1 MTNAMLIAPMLLA
14 ALGVG
19 IGWWGANLRIGRPQR
34 TVHVISAPE
43 PILRRPPEFGPIL
56 QSRETVDRIRD
67 AIIEDQLGAR
77 KESPKQ
83 RRQRITRYRPFTDR
97 QRVQHWLLHWRED
110 YVYALTG
117 TGWTGA

>member
-1 MTNAMLIAPMLLA
+1 MSVYMLLAPMLLA
-14 ALGVG
+14 VLGVG
-19 IGWWGANLRIGRPQR
+19 IGWWGATLRIGRPPRAVVATPRQ
-34 TVHVISAPE
+34 E
-43 PILRRPPEFGPIL
+43 PIFRRPLEFGPIL
-56 QSRETVDRIRD
+56 QPREVVDRIRD

-83 RRQRITRYRPFTDR
+83 RRQRLTRYRPFTDR

-117 TGWTGA
+117 AGWATS